1 MQLLAYFCT
10 MVYELPLV
18 EVKVK
23 PHHITTLHL
32 VCSLAFIGAGAIIA
46 VYNYAI
52 PLWGVALL
60 LVGLSLL
67 VITIAKNKWATAPKT
82 NQILRIAE
90 LAISLTMAIY
100 SVMQQWK
107 FPMGMFGALSAA
119 IVYALFWERAA
130 GSALK
135 ITVTEAGITLPD
147 NSRKKF
153 ITWPEVDQV
162 TLRFGTFT
170 VDCLDNRLFQ
180 WTIGDTKTNG
190 PDFEAFCY
198 KMIEDGKSNRRN
210 DAW

>member
-1 MQLLAYFCT
+1 

-32 VCSLAFIGAGAIIA
+32 VCALAFIGAGAIIA
-46 VYNYAI
+46 VYNYSI

-60 LVGLSLL
+60 IAGISLL
-67 VITIAKNKWATAPKT
+67 VATIAKNKWATAPKT
-82 NQILRIAE
+82 NQMLRIAE
-90 LAISLTMAIY
+90 LVISLAIATL
-100 SVMQQWK
+100 SVWHQWK

-119 IVYALFWERAA
+119 LAYALFWERSA
-130 GSALK
+130 GSTLK
-135 ITVTEAGITLPD
+135 ITVSEEGITLPE

-180 WTIGDTKTNG
+180 WTLGDTKTNG
-190 PDFEAFCY
+190 DDFEAFCN
-198 KMIEDGKSNRRN
+198 KMIEAAKSNRKN

>member
-1 MQLLAYFCT
+1 

-32 VCSLAFIGAGAIIA
+32 VCALAFIGAGAIIA
-46 VYNYAI
+46 VYNYSI

-60 LVGLSLL
+60 IAGISLL
-67 VITIAKNKWATAPKT
+67 VATIAKNKWATAPKT
-82 NQILRIAE
+82 NQMLRIAE
-90 LAISLTMAIY
+90 LVISLAIATL
-100 SVMQQWK
+100 SVWHQWK

-119 IVYALFWERAA
+119 LAYALFWERSA
-130 GSALK
+130 GSTLK
-135 ITVTEAGITLPD
+135 ITVSEEGITLPE

-180 WTIGDTKTNG
+180 WTLGDTKTNG
-190 PDFEAFCY
+190 DDFEAFCN
-198 KMIEDGKSNRRN
+198 KMIEAGKSNRKN